1 MRLFLLPPPTATK
14 HKKKTEYFFGAEL
27 LLSNSCNGREEGR
40 RTAFHGCKKCG
51 YGSFF
56 RCREQRKRDF
66 FFRSSEERKRDFD
79 REREQ
84 RRHGFF
90 RREEAVH
97 TLQREQSR
105 RPGDAREIR
114 AGDRDHE
121 NLAGLRHSFLDLVV
135 EYPLDQGSPGFP
147 MGLLHEKESRGHR
160 GPPEG
165 VSSRCRGRMGRVPSP
180 PLQPVES

>member
-56 RCREQRKRDF
+56 RCREQCKRGF
-66 FFRSSEERKRDFD
+66 FFRSSEERKRNFD
-79 REREQ
+79 RGREQ

-114 AGDRDHE
+114 EGYRDHE
-121 NLAGLRHSFLDLVV
+121 DFAGLRYSFLDLVV
-135 EYPLDQGSPGFP
+135 EYPLDQRPPGFP
-147 MGLLHEKESRGHR
+147 MGLLEEKENRGHR
-160 GPPEG
+160 RTAER
-165 VSSRCRGRMGRVPSP
+165 VS
-180 PLQPVES
+180 

>member
-27 LLSNSCNGREEGR
+27 LLSTSCNGREEGR

-56 RCREQRKRDF
+56 RCCEQRKRDF

-79 REREQ
+79 RGREQ

-97 TLQREQSR
+97 TLQREQPR
-105 RPGDAREIR
+105 RPGDAREICE
-114 AGDRDHE
+114 GGRDHE
-121 NLAGLRHSFLDLVV
+121 DLAGLRSAFMDLVV
-135 EYPLDQGSPGFP
+135 VYPLGQGLPSCAVGS
-147 MGLLHEKESRGHR
+147 LHEKDRKSTR
-160 GPPEG
+160 
-165 VSSRCRGRMGRVPSP
+165 
-180 PLQPVES
+180 